1 MSLISTPTKL
11 FLPGCIWCETM
22 GGGTI
27 MGAGGRG
34 GSSGRGGRSAGA
46 DALEETSLWTELE
59 ADRLPLV

>member
-1 MSLISTPTKL
+1 
-11 FLPGCIWCETM
+11 M